1 MASFYIVPS
10 RQVAGS
16 VAGQNVVTSLN
27 DLVNDVTLVPS
38 AGGNITITPSGQ
50 TLQIGVDTGV
60 FLLKSGDTVTGNI
73 RFTPSGSN
81 YGLAV
86 NAAAA
91 NPASGVTGAIY
102 YNTSDNSLRIYD
114 GSWLPLAAGGAI
126 TQGQADLRYLQLD
139 ASNGPLTGDLS
150 LGATK
155 LRLGNFNSSQ
165 PSGSVGQIIYRT
177 DLNAVQVYAAGS
189 WQSLGF
195 GNLAITAGTGLSGGT
210 ITSSG
215 TITVDQTYPFSW
227 TAIHNFSQPIT
238 FSASQTFAINKLS
251 GTGQTNGALISYN
264 SSSASWTVLQPGTA
278 NQVLKI
284 DAGTL
289 RPTWSSDTSGVIGA
303 PTDGTYT
310 DGFFDSWTSSTTVAN
325 AVDDISELL
334 ALIAPAKPGF
344 LTSQS
349 LSATSQPNLYTVK
362 LSGGLGD
369 EWYYT
374 QSGMGY
380 SAGNTIST
388 YFLTGSYILSS
399 PDSATRFYAGT
410 TTQATFGEAAHLIY
424 AYDGGA
430 GSVTSSINATYNLAG
445 TGTTG
450 TSGTLTVNS
459 LETYNNIWTKANAF
473 ITYSQSTEGWLG
485 HSLTHTLSGETNVR
499 AYFRDTISN
508 ASPTPYFSVG
518 AGITE
523 NTPSFEWLSG
533 VRYYGFNS
541 TFDVSFQAGNNI
553 FDRCYNATQVA
564 RVYGTGMDNYNMNPV
579 SVPSYNDYYDMTS
592 GFTISLDKEDEA
604 AFYQDSSVNKFLYVA
619 LFKAHGSSPGGI
631 GTTVAQ
637 LPLARAINT
646 YTSPSTDVYEAFY
659 DEDMRVSVGTT
670 GSFDSQ
676 VSPLV
681 NGNAQVRN
689 GILCY
694 PVRADYSGI
703 GLTYFSGD
711 QAYER
716 FFYKESASNGTLSIS
731 GLSSVA
737 SDIVGVGSGVTSGK
751 INVLLQLIDTG
762 IGTTSYV
769 YYDLG
774 ENASALPIGSY
785 GGVGTSNLYGG
796 RFSANSN
803 SVTFSFGTKS
813 TENNSTPNL
822 GRYRLIVI
830 FKDNTKS
837 ITSIASS

>member
-1 MASFYIVPS
+1 M
-10 RQVAGS
+10 
-16 VAGQNVVTSLN
+16 
-27 DLVNDVTLVPS
+27 
-38 AGGNITITPSGQ
+38 
-50 TLQIGVDTGV
+50 
-60 FLLKSGDTVTGNI
+60 
-73 RFTPSGSN
+73 
-81 YGLAV
+81 
-86 NAAAA
+86 
-91 NPASGVTGAIY
+91 
-102 YNTSDNSLRIYD
+102 
-114 GSWLPLAAGGAI
+114 
-126 TQGQADLRYLQLD
+126 
-139 ASNGPLTGDLS
+139 
-150 LGATK
+150 
-155 LRLGNFNSSQ
+155 
-165 PSGSVGQIIYRT
+165 
-177 DLNAVQVYAAGS
+177 
-189 WQSLGF
+189 
-195 GNLAITAGTGLSGGT
+195 
-210 ITSSG
+210 
-215 TITVDQTYPFSW
+215 
-227 TAIHNFSQPIT
+227 
-238 FSASQTFAINKLS
+238 
-251 GTGQTNGALISYN
+251 
-264 SSSASWTVLQPGTA
+264 
-278 NQVLKI
+278 KI

-289 RPTWSSDTSGVIGA
+289 RPTWSSDASGVIGS

-310 DGFFDSWTSSTTVAN
+310 DGFFDTWTSSTSVAN

-344 LTSQS
+344 LTGQS
-349 LSATSQPNLYTVK
+349 LSVITQPTLYTVK

-374 QSGMGY
+374 EAGMGY
-380 SAGNTIST
+380 SAGDTIAS
-388 YFLTGSYILSS
+388 YFLTGSFALSS
-399 PDSATRFYAGT
+399 PNTSTRFYAGNT
-410 TTQATFGEAAHLIY
+410 NQSTFGEVAHLFY
-424 AYDGGA
+424 EYDSMA
-430 GSVTSSINATYNLAG
+430 GSVVSSVNATYNIAG

-473 ITYSQSTEGWLG
+473 ITYSQTGEGWLG
-485 HSLTHTLSGETNVR
+485 HTLTHTLSGESNVKS
-499 AYFRDTISN
+499 YFRDTISN

-523 NTPSFEWLSG
+523 NTPSFVWLSG

-541 TFDVSFQAGNNI
+541 TFDVSFQGGNNI
-553 FDRCYNATQVA
+553 FDRCYNSLQVA
-564 RVYGTGMDNYNMNPV
+564 RVYGTGMDNFNMNPV
-579 SVPSYNDYYDMTS
+579 SVPNYNDYYDMT
-592 GFTISLDKEDEA
+592 GGTTISLDKEDEA
-604 AFYQDSSVNKFLYVA
+604 AFYQDSTVDKFLNVA

-631 GTTVAQ
+631 GTTVAR

-646 YTSPSTDVYEAFY
+646 YSSPSTNVYEAFF

-670 GSFDSQ
+670 GSFDPTA
-676 VSPLV
+676 SPLI

-694 PVRADYSGI
+694 PVLADYTGI
-703 GLTYFSGD
+703 GSTYFSGD

-731 GLSSVA
+731 GLSNVA

-769 YYDLG
+769 YFDLG

>member
-60 FLLKSGDTVTGNI
+60 FLLKSGDTVTGNL
-73 RFTPSGSN
+73 RFTPTGSN
-81 YGLAV
+81 YGLAINV
-86 NAAAA
+86 ATS

-114 GSWLPLAAGGAI
+114 GSWVPLATGGAI
-126 TQGQADLRYLQLD
+126 TQTQADLRYLQLD

-165 PSGSVGQIIYRT
+165 PSGTAGQIIYRT

-195 GNLAITAGTGLSGGT
+195 GNISITAGTGLSGGT

-215 TITVDQTYPFSW
+215 TISIDQTYPFSW
-227 TAIHNFSQPIT
+227 TSIHSFSQPIT

-251 GTGQTNGALISYN
+251 GTGQTNGAMIMY
-264 SSSASWTVLQPGTA
+264 SSSSVSWTVLQPGTA

-284 DAGTL
+284 DSSTL
-289 RPTWSSDTSGVIGA
+289 RPTWSSDSSGVIGS
-303 PTDGTYT
+303 PTDGSYA
-310 DGFFDSWTSSTTVAN
+310 DGFFDTWTSSTTVAN

-349 LSATSQPNLYTVK
+349 LSVVSQPTLYTVK
-362 LSGGLGD
+362 LSAGLNNS
-369 EWYYT
+369 WYYT
-374 QSGMGY
+374 ESGMGH
-380 SAGNTIST
+380 SSGDTIST
-388 YFLTGSYILSS
+388 YFLTGSYVLAS
-399 PDSATRFYAGT
+399 PDSSTRFYAGNT
-410 TTQATFGEAAHLIY
+410 NQSTFGEAAHLIY
-424 AYDGGA
+424 TYDSMA
-430 GSVTSSINATYNLAG
+430 GSVTSSINATYNIAG

-473 ITYSQSTEGWLG
+473 ITYSQSSEGRMG
-485 HSLTHTLSGETNVR
+485 HTLTHTLSGESNVKS
-499 AYFRDTISN
+499 YFRDTISN

-523 NTPSFEWLSG
+523 NTPSFIWLSG

-541 TFDVSFQAGNNI
+541 TFDVSFKAGNNI

-564 RVYGTGMDNYNMNPV
+564 RVYGIGMDNYNMNPV
-579 SVPSYNDYYDMTS
+579 SVPNYNDYYDMTS
-592 GFTISLDKEDEA
+592 GFTISLDKVDEA
-604 AFYQDSSVNKFLYVA
+604 AFYQDSSVAKNLYIA

-631 GTTVAQ
+631 GTTVAV
-637 LPLARAINT
+637 LPIARGINT
-646 YTSPSTDVYEAFY
+646 YNSPSTNVYETFY
-659 DEDMRVSVGTT
+659 DEDMRVSIGTT
-670 GSFDSQ
+670 GAFSPTTT
-676 VSPLV
+676 PLV

-694 PVRADYSGI
+694 PVAADYSGI
-703 GLTYFSGD
+703 GATYYSGD
-711 QAYER
+711 QIYER
-716 FFYKESASNGTLSIS
+716 FFYKESASNGTLTFA
-731 GLSSVA
+731 GLSNVST
-737 SDIVGVGSGVTSGK
+737 DIVGVGSGVTSGK

-774 ENASALPIGSY
+774 ENVSALPIGSY

-796 RFSANSN
+796 RYSANSN

-813 TENNSTPNL
+813 TENSSTPNL

>member
-16 VAGQNVVTSLN
+16 IAGQNVVTSLN

-60 FLLKSGDTVTGNI
+60 FLLKAGDTVTGNL
-73 RFTPSGSN
+73 RFTPSAGN
-81 YGLAV
+81 YGIAI
-86 NAAAA
+86 NAASS
-91 NPASGVTGAIY
+91 NPSSGVTGAIY
-102 YNTSDNSLRIYD
+102 YNTVDNSLRIYD
-114 GSWLPLAAGGAI
+114 GSWTTLGVGNAI
-126 TQGQADLRYLQLD
+126 TQTQADLRYLKLD

-165 PSGSVGQIIYRT
+165 PSGSEGQIIFRS
-177 DLNAVQVYAAGS
+177 DLNTVQVYAGGS

-195 GNLAITAGTGLSGGT
+195 GNIAITAGTGLSGGT
-210 ITSSG
+210 ITSTG
-215 TITVDQTYPFSW
+215 TISIDQSYPFSW
-227 TAIHNFSQPIT
+227 TGIHSHSQPIT
-238 FSASQTFAINKLS
+238 FASAQTFAIEKLS
-251 GTGQTNGALISYN
+251 GTGQTNGAMAIY
-264 SSSASWTVLQPGTA
+264 SSSTASWTVLQPGSA

-284 DAGTL
+284 DSGTL
-289 RPTWSSDTSGVIGA
+289 RPSWSSDASGVIGT
-303 PTDGTYT
+303 PSDGTYT

-344 LTSQS
+344 LTAQS
-349 LSATSQPNLYTVK
+349 LSATSQPTTYTVK
-362 LSGGLGD
+362 LSGGLGN

-388 YFLTGSYILSS
+388 YFLTGSYVLSS

-424 AYDGGA
+424 AYNVGA

-473 ITYSQSTEGWLG
+473 ITYSQSAEGWLG

-523 NTPSFEWLSG
+523 NTPSFVWLSG

-564 RVYGTGMDNYNMNPV
+564 RVYGTGMDNFNLNPV
-579 SVPSYNDYYDMTS
+579 SVPNYNDYYDMTS

-631 GTTVAQ
+631 GTTIAQ

-646 YTSPSTDVYEAFY
+646 YTSPSTNVYEAFY
-659 DEDMRVSVGTT
+659 DEDMRVAVGTT
-670 GSFDSQ
+670 GAFDPEIT
-676 VSPLV
+676 PLV

-694 PVRADYSGI
+694 PVTADYSGI

-711 QAYER
+711 QVYER

-731 GLSSVA
+731 GLSNVA

-762 IGTTSYV
+762 IGTTSYI

-813 TENNSTPNL
+813 TENSSTPNL

-830 FKDNTKS
+830 LKDNTKS

>member
-16 VAGQNVVTSLN
+16 IAGQNVVTSLN

-60 FLLKSGDTVTGNI
+60 FLLKAGDTVTGNL
-73 RFTPSGSN
+73 RFTPSAGN
-81 YGLAV
+81 YGIAI
-86 NAAAA
+86 NAASS
-91 NPASGVTGAIY
+91 NPSSGVTGAIY
-102 YNTSDNSLRIYD
+102 YNTVDNSLRIYD
-114 GSWLPLAAGGAI
+114 GSWTTLGVGDAI
-126 TQGQADLRYLQLD
+126 TQGQADLRYLKLD

-165 PSGSVGQIIYRT
+165 PSGSEGQIIFRS
-177 DLNAVQVYAAGS
+177 DLNTVQVYAGGS

-195 GNLAITAGTGLSGGT
+195 GNIAITAGTGLSGGT
-210 ITSSG
+210 ITSTG
-215 TITVDQTYPFSW
+215 TISIDQSYPFNW
-227 TAIHNFSQPIT
+227 TGIHSHSQPIT
-238 FSASQTFAINKLS
+238 FASAQTFAIEKLS
-251 GTGQTNGALISYN
+251 GTGQTNGAMAIY
-264 SSSASWTVLQPGTA
+264 SSSTASWTVLQPGSA

-284 DAGTL
+284 DSGTL
-289 RPTWSSDTSGVIGA
+289 RPSWSSDASGVIGT
-303 PTDGTYT
+303 PSDGTYT

-344 LTSQS
+344 LTAQS
-349 LSATSQPNLYTVK
+349 LSATSQPTLYTVK
-362 LSGGLGD
+362 LSGGLGN

-388 YFLTGSYILSS
+388 YFLTGSYVLSS
-399 PDSATRFYAGT
+399 PDSSTRFYAGT

-424 AYDGGA
+424 AYNVGA

-485 HSLTHTLSGETNVR
+485 HSLTHTLSGESNVR

-523 NTPSFEWLSG
+523 NTPSFVWLSG

-564 RVYGTGMDNYNMNPV
+564 RVYGTGMDNFNMNPV
-579 SVPSYNDYYDMTS
+579 SVPNYNDYYDMTS

-646 YTSPSTDVYEAFY
+646 YTSPSNDVYEAFY
-659 DEDMRVSVGTT
+659 DEDMRVAVGTT
-670 GSFDSQ
+670 GAFDPEIT
-676 VSPLV
+676 PLV

-711 QAYER
+711 QVYER

-731 GLSSVA
+731 GLSNVA

-762 IGTTSYV
+762 IGTTSYI

-813 TENNSTPNL
+813 TENSSTPNL

-830 FKDNTKS
+830 IKDNTKS

>member
-16 VAGQNVVTSLN
+16 IAGQNVVTSLN

-60 FLLKSGDTVTGNI
+60 FLLKAGDTVTGNL
-73 RFTPSGSN
+73 RFTPSAGN
-81 YGLAV
+81 YGIAI
-86 NAAAA
+86 NAASS
-91 NPASGVTGAIY
+91 NPSSGVTGAIY
-102 YNTSDNSLRIYD
+102 YNTVDNSLRIYD
-114 GSWLPLAAGGAI
+114 GSWVTLGVGNAI
-126 TQGQADLRYLQLD
+126 TQGQADLRYLKLD

-155 LRLGNFNSSQ
+155 LRLGNFNSLQ
-165 PSGSVGQIIYRT
+165 PSGSEGQIIFRS
-177 DLNAVQVYAAGS
+177 DLNTVQVYAGGS

-195 GNLAITAGTGLSGGT
+195 GNIAITAGTGLSGGT

-215 TITVDQTYPFSW
+215 TISIDQSYPFNW
-227 TAIHNFSQPIT
+227 TGIHSHSQPIT
-238 FSASQTFAINKLS
+238 FASAQRFAVEKLS
-251 GTGQTNGALISYN
+251 GTGQTNGAMAIY
-264 SSSASWTVLQPGTA
+264 SSSTASWTVLQPGSA

-284 DAGTL
+284 DSSTL
-289 RPTWSSDTSGVIGA
+289 RPSWSSDSSGVIGT
-303 PTDGTYT
+303 PSDGTYT

-344 LTSQS
+344 LTAQS
-349 LSATSQPNLYTVK
+349 LSATSQPTLYTVK
-362 LSGGLGD
+362 LSGGLD
-369 EWYYT
+369 NKWYFT

-380 SAGNTIST
+380 SAGDTIST
-388 YFLTGSYILSS
+388 YFLTGSYVLSS
-399 PDSATRFYAGT
+399 PDSSTRFYAGT

-424 AYDGGA
+424 AYNVGA

-485 HSLTHTLSGETNVR
+485 HSLTHTLSGESNVR

-523 NTPSFEWLSG
+523 NTPSFVWLSG

-564 RVYGTGMDNYNMNPV
+564 RVYGTGMDNFNMNPV
-579 SVPSYNDYYDMTS
+579 SVPNYNDYYDMTS
-592 GFTISLDKEDEA
+592 GFTISLDKDDEA
-604 AFYQDSSVNKFLYVA
+604 AFYQDSSVNKFLYIA
-619 LFKAHGSSPGGI
+619 LFKAHGSTPGGI
-631 GTTVAQ
+631 GTTIAQ

-646 YTSPSTDVYEAFY
+646 YNSISSNVYEAFY
-659 DEDMRVSVGTT
+659 DEDMRVAAGYNWSI
-670 GSFDSQ
+670 
-676 VSPLV
+676 P
-681 NGNAQVRN
+681 
-689 GILCY
+689 
-694 PVRADYSGI
+694 
-703 GLTYFSGD
+703 FS
-711 QAYER
+711 
-716 FFYKESASNGTLSIS
+716 NI
-731 GLSSVA
+731 
-737 SDIVGVGSGVTSGK
+737 
-751 INVLLQLIDTG
+751 
-762 IGTTSYV
+762 
-769 YYDLG
+769 
-774 ENASALPIGSY
+774 
-785 GGVGTSNLYGG
+785 
-796 RFSANSN
+796 
-803 SVTFSFGTKS
+803 
-813 TENNSTPNL
+813 TPC
-822 GRYRLIVI
+822 
-830 FKDNTKS
+830 KW
-837 ITSIASS
+837 